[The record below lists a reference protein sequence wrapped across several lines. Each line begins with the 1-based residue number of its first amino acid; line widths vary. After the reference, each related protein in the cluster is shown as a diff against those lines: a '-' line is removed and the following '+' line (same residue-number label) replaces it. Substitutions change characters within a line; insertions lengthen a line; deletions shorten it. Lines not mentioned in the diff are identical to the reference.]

1 MKRHKDRTLKDERPR
16 MVGTQYTIGEEWRN
30 NSRKNGEMGAEAK
43 TMPSV
48 DGTGDRSK
56 KSNIA

>member
-1 MKRHKDRTLKDERPR
+1 MKRHKDRTLKDELPSL
-16 MVGTQYTIGEEWRN
+16 IGAQHATGNQWRN